1 MVPPGPPPP
10 PVSRFTSTAPPQ
22 SPAELISL
30 VSNYL
35 FDLFDANS
43 MDEYKALEALEDQ
56 CMPHTDPDSEEFSFK
71 QQELHATFVRTLEG
85 YVEAYIR

>member
-22 SPAELISL
+22 SPAELVSL

-43 MDEYKALEALEDQ
+43 
-56 CMPHTDPDSEEFSFK
+56 H
-71 QQELHATFVRTLEG
+71 G
-85 YVEAYIR
+85 

>member
-10 PVSRFTSTAPPQ
+10 PVSRFTSTTPPQ

-35 FDLFDANS
+35 FDVAIYAVPVVGAIGSLWA
-43 MDEYKALEALEDQ
+43 
-56 CMPHTDPDSEEFSFK
+56 
-71 QQELHATFVRTLEG
+71 
-85 YVEAYIR
+85 

>member
-10 PVSRFTSTAPPQ
+10 PVSRFTSTTPPQ

-56 CMPHTDPDSEEFSFK
+56 CMPHTEP
-71 QQELHATFVRTLEG
+71 
-85 YVEAYIR
+85 EA